1 MAELQLTPPPP
12 GPPLPD
18 VATPA
23 TSGSLPTNIPVNQSS
38 AVGDGR
44 LQNATQY
51 VPVNYKSLLQQYA
64 QKARLLLP
72 DYAIVNEGYPHAPQF
87 RGTVSIGGEKY
98 TSPNTFSHRKAAEQ
112 DAARHAMES
121 MPPITKKEELQ
132 LLNNIHEIYV
142 FKALTES
149 EFQFDPL
156 KDKMFCKSI
165 LNELVM
171 KINVENP
178 TYHTVQPDASVQAFK
193 STVVFNGC
201 SYTGEAGRN
210 KKEAERLAAR
220 AVIVSLLESE
230 HKTILSEI
238 IQSKDKLYASINKV
252 KDCSPISTGD
262 MLTGVTG
269 KGVLMEN
276 NTASLQSS
284 IVQHTTTQVTQ
295 VPHHEFKKPG
305 LEHSELIEGSC
316 RLTAIPP
323 TGLPTSV
330 QPNLIVFVQPTGE
343 RKRKRKSK
351 NKAKKHSQVGSQ

>member
-12 GPPLPD
+12 GPPLPA

-23 TSGSLPTNIPVNQSS
+23 TSGSLATNIPVNQSS

-98 TSPNTFSHRKAAEQ
+98 TSPNTFAHRKAAEQ

-132 LLNNIHEIYV
+132 LLNNIHE
-142 FKALTES
+142 
-149 EFQFDPL
+149 
-156 KDKMFCKSI
+156 DKMFCKSI

-193 STVVFNGC
+193 CTVVFNGR

-276 NTASLQSS
+276 NTASQQSS
-284 IVQHTTTQVTQ
+284 IVQHTTTQVTE

-316 RLTAIPP
+316 RLIAIPP
-323 TGLPTSV
+323 TGVPTSV

-343 RKRKRKSK
+343 KKRKRKSK
-351 NKAKKHSQVGSQ
+351 NKAKKHSQVGSQVPLVLAHPSQVS